1 VNPAGPDSGR
11 PGGSAEDGS
20 RPAAA
25 PPAAARAARTEPVT
39 VHLTGGYPF
48 EVSGCGQTAAPATD
62 HELEVQAPCT
72 LRMRAA
78 EYLLD
83 RSRTIDAS
91 GGRVE
96 IAAPQLARVQLRSR
110 FEWCTVILDGHAV
123 GTPPIERELAAGSYI
138 ATIQCPDKSYTT
150 RAFFVDPG
158 RSIRRLDE
166 FLP

>member
-1 VNPAGPDSGR
+1 VTRA
-11 PGGSAEDGS
+11 S
-20 RPAAA
+20 RNEVVA
-25 PPAAARAARTEPVT
+25 

-48 EVSGCGQTAAPATD
+48 EVSGCGKMSAAATD
-62 HELEVQAPCT
+62 HDLEVTAPCT
-72 LRMRAA
+72 LRLRAA

-83 RSRTIDAS
+83 SARTIDAS

-96 IAAPQLARVQLRSR
+96 ITAPQLARVQLRSR
-110 FEWCTVILDGHAV
+110 YEWCTVILDGHAV
-123 GTPPIERELAAGSYI
+123 GSPPIERELAAGSYI

-150 RAFFVDPG
+150 RAFFIDPG